1 MKMKFNN
8 SELAHIYAT
17 QSQQSAQNMNGSL
30 YFDGLAIYSYG
41 FHFPI
46 ANIVPN
52 GRGEEIMLFTTRT
65 YSNTTAKHINIVAQ
79 ATSHYNKLN
88 CFNPCGSHDENF
100 GAWLNDANS
109 VAAKL
114 VKAKKPLKY
123 VSALNNVRNAATK
136 YAEFFAVEIPL
147 NLSAVLDLKDKSE
160 FLEYQSK
167 VAEYEKAETARKLKE
182 QEKAFKVELKKW
194 QDGETS
200 RLYIN
205 LGFDYLRLREN
216 RVETTQAVQIPL
228 EIAKRLYISIKEGT
242 IKEGDK
248 LLNYTIDKVGAQI
261 KIGCHTFAKSYLL
274 KFGAQLN

>member
-1 MKMKFNN
+1 MKIKILAEFQKTQLFRDNMSVGWQLENDNVIDDNN
-8 SELAHIYAT
+8 K
-17 QSQQSAQNMNGSL
+17 
-30 YFDGLAIYSYG
+30 
-41 FHFPI
+41 FHFFKYLEVDTTWDFERNVSYIFPI
-46 ANIVPN
+46 
-52 GRGEEIMLFTTRT
+52 
-65 YSNTTAKHINIVAQ
+65 
-79 ATSHYNKLN
+79 
-88 CFNPCGSHDENF
+88 
-100 GAWLNDANS
+100 
-109 VAAKL
+109 
-114 VKAKKPLKY
+114 
-123 VSALNNVRNAATK
+123 
-136 YAEFFAVEIPL
+136 
-147 NLSAVLDLKDKSE
+147 

-261 KIGCHTFAKSYLL
+261 KIGCHTFQKSYLL

>member
-1 MKMKFNN
+1 MKMKYNN

-17 QSQQSAQNMNGSL
+17 QSQESAQNMNGSL
-30 YFDGLAIYSYG
+30 YFDGATIFSYG
-41 FHFPI
+41 YHFPI
-46 ANIVPN
+46 AKMVTNE
-52 GRGEEIMLFTTRT
+52 RGTERIIYTTST
-65 YSNTTAKHINIVAQ
+65 YSNTTAKHKSIVQQ
-79 ATSHYNKLN
+79 ATSHFQNLY

-100 GAWLNDANS
+100 NAWLNDANS

-160 FLEYQSK
+160 FLQYQSK

-182 QEKAFKVELKKW
+182 QEKAFKIELKKW

-228 EIAKRLYISIKEGT
+228 ELAKRLYISIKERT
-242 IKEGDK
+242 IKKGDK

>member
-30 YFDGLAIYSYG
+30 YFDGLTIYSYG

-65 YSNTTAKHINIVAQ
+65 YSNTTAKHIRIVSQ
-79 ATSHYNKLN
+79 ATSHYEKLD

-100 GAWLNDANS
+100 GAWLKE
-109 VAAKL
+109 AKDYA
-114 VKAKKPLKY
+114 VKLAKATKPMKY
-123 VSALNNVRNAATK
+123 ISALNCVRTEATK
-136 YAEFFAVEIPL
+136 YADFFAVEIPL